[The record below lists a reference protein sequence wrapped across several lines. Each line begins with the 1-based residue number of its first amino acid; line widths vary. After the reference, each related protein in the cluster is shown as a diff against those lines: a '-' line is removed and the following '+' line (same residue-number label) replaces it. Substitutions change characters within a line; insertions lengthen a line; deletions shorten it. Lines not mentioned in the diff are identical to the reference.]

1 MEIKTTEFFKNIKK
15 LPPEDSEEFKQL
27 IDWEIEKC
35 TGGVM
40 INGVYISGWLYF
52 HINHWYIRID
62 TQDNFGNDVRIESLP
77 ELRDNEWIRAEYLE
91 QCRKEKKGYMEVG
104 GRQSGKSEMEASYF
118 GMNATLFRNT
128 QNVIVCGNDNDLSL
142 LKDKVDFGLRK
153 LWKGISI
160 PRLDKTW
167 RLNQIRLGYKT
178 PDGEDEIW
186 SYIII
191 RNAKDG
197 NNTEVA
203 AGTTA
208 KTFIMDEVGKY
219 PFASAFKAAEPAF
232 KGKFGW
238 RAVPILVGT
247 GGAFEHGKDAEN
259 FFYNPASNNFLG
271 VPNEKTNNDTAIFL
285 SGLYRQDCKEET
297 TLDKWL
303 ETEKGILIPNNSEL
317 SKIKINVANK
327 EKAQQLIEK
336 EREAAKTNPD
346 RTLFLKQK
354 MYYPLTVDE
363 CFLTENQNIFDVEA
377 CKRQKARLLSQ
388 ERTGTSVELF
398 HDGEKICHK
407 FSDKLPISNFPLRP
421 NDSKDAPVVIYE
433 FPVENPPYG
442 LYVAGVDSYKTGQA
456 KYSDSLGTIYIF
468 KRMTSISGEGYQN
481 MIVASYAARPDK
493 KETWEEQARLL
504 IKYYN
509 ARTLVENDELSFIDY
524 MIAKGDARYL
534 ETQPE
539 WLKEIVPNTTVK
551 RDYGIHRSA
560 EKIRNFLHGCAK
572 KYMEEVVHQEKDED
586 GSITKETLGVTK
598 IFDPVL
604 LEELAQYNDDGN
616 FDRVIA
622 CFTEG
627 NRVLT
632 KYGYKNI
639 EDVTIDDEVLSHT
652 GNYNKVLNTSKV
664 VHKNELIRIKTI
676 GEDSIIEC
684 TPDHPF
690 LVKKIERGKG
700 KYWYSNTKIGEFE
713 WRAADNL
720 SLQDFLLI
728 PKRKFKRIKY

>member
-15 LPPEDSEEFKQL
+15 LPPEDSDEFRQL

-35 TGGVM
+35 TGGITV
-40 INGVYISGWLYF
+40 NGIFISGWLYW
-52 HINHWYIRID
+52 HINHWWIRID
-62 TQDNFGNDVRIESLP
+62 TQDNYGNDVRIEALP
-77 ELRDNEWIRAEYLE
+77 ELRDNEWLRAEWLE
-91 QCRKEKKGYMEVG
+91 QCRIEKKGYMEVG

-153 LWKGISI
+153 LWKGIAI

-178 PDGEDEIW
+178 PDSDDEIW

-271 VPNEKTNNDTAIFL
+271 VTNDTNKDETAIFL
-285 SGLYRQDCKEET
+285 SGLYRQDCKEEVS
-297 TLDKWL
+297 LDKWL

-317 SKIKINVANK
+317 LKIKIQVANK
-327 EKAQQLIEK
+327 EKAKQVIES
-336 EREAAKTNPD
+336 EREKAKTNPD

-363 CFLTENQNIFDVEA
+363 CFLTESQNIFDAEA

-388 ERTGTSVELF
+388 EKTGVPVELF
-398 HDGEKICHK
+398 HDGEKITHK
-407 FSDKLPISNFPLRP
+407 FSDKLPITNFPLRP
-421 NDSKDAPVVIYE
+421 SDSKDAPVVIYE
-433 FPVENPPYG
+433 FPLENPPYG
-442 LYVAGVDSYKTGQA
+442 LYTAGCDSYKTGQA
-456 KYSDSLGTIYIF
+456 KYSDSLGTVYIF

-534 ETQPE
+534 EVQPE

-560 EKIRNFLHGCAK
+560 EKIRNFLHGCVK
-572 KYMEEVVHQEKDED
+572 KYMEEVVYQEKNEE
-586 GSITKETLGVTK
+586 GSIIKEVLGVTK

-604 LEELAQYNDDGN
+604 LEELVQYNDEDN
-616 FDRVIA
+616 FDRVVAFELAVALSMKLDPILGA
-622 CFTEG
+622 IG
-627 NRVLT
+627 DRKNDVVNSLGRN
-632 KYGYKNI
+632 KQKNI
-639 EDVTIDDEVLSHT
+639 LFTS
-652 GNYNKVLNTSKV
+652 GNNLFNNKKQKLW
-664 VHKNELIRIKTI
+664 L
-676 GEDSIIEC
+676 
-684 TPDHPF
+684 
-690 LVKKIERGKG
+690 
-700 KYWYSNTKIGEFE
+700 
-713 WRAADNL
+713 
-720 SLQDFLLI
+720 
-728 PKRKFKRIKY
+728 